1 MKLKHKIYF
10 SIAALLALAS
20 WAIAIYYWD
29 KIPQTI
35 PIHFGISGQADG
47 WANKSIFNVSL
58 IPFLQTIFLGLFVF
72 LYYKPQYSDIPTT
85 MWLMTLD
92 KKHRD
97 HAFSLI
103 RIMLVGMSLWLGI
116 LFTYMTYGMNISAI
130 GPDSGLS
137 TPIMFSVIGLMIL
150 WLTYWTIKVYRATKE
165 AMASS
170 RNK

>member
-10 SIAALLALAS
+10 SIAALLALVS

-29 KIPQTI
+29 KLPQVI

-47 WANKSIFNVSL
+47 WANKSIFNVFL
-58 IPFLQTIFLGLFVF
+58 MPFLQSLLLGLFVI

-103 RIMLVGMSLWLGI
+103 RIMLVGMSLWIGL
-116 LFTYMTYGMNISAI
+116 LFTYITYGSNVSALNH
-130 GPDSGLS
+130 DLGLS
-137 TPIMFSVIGLMIL
+137 SPLLFSIIGLMII
-150 WLTYWTIKVYRATKE
+150 WLIFWTVKVYRATRQ
-165 AMASS
+165 AMNSK
-170 RNK
+170 RIK